1 MPAGTATAPAIFL
14 TAASAADLTVL
25 ADGHLSTSNR
35 KHSAMDKDIRQLP
48 PCRFIDGSCCRPS
61 HHHLAGT
68 LLLRHPF
75 PVNEPDALKFIYSHD
90 HLAIPARGWK
100 KLLPLGHTA
109 NSSAFFR
116 SGHSRPPF
124 LEYVSNLDYTLF
136 LFLCKSFL
144 KFSFQQSRPASPTI
158 EDSQAEEETKG
169 LYPLMDAD
177 KEVSNTH

>member
-1 MPAGTATAPAIFL
+1 MPTGAAAAPAIFL

-35 KHSAMDKDIRQLP
+35 KHSAMDKDISQLP
-48 PCRFIDGSCCRPS
+48 PCGFIDGSCCRPS

-68 LLLRHPF
+68 LFLRHPF
-75 PVNEPDALKFIYSHD
+75 PVNEPDALKFIHSHD
-90 HLAIPARGWK
+90 HLAIPTRGRM

-109 NSSAFFR
+109 NSSAFFW

-124 LEYVSNLDYTLF
+124 LEYVSNSDYTLF

-144 KFSFQQSRPASPTI
+144 KFSFQPSRPASPTI

-169 LYPLMDAD
+169 LYP
-177 KEVSNTH
+177 